1 MKKLQTITNLQK
13 QGYTGVKVTS
23 MLKACLSSEIKPHL
37 RLVQLDNLSKIN
49 NKYFKNKYISESEMS
64 LLWNI
69 YWNFVLND
77 FRFEDKSKQITKV
90 KPVFTNKTSHIGL
103 QLLANLE

>member
-1 MKKLQTITNLQK
+1 MKTANELQK

-23 MLKACLSSEIKPHL
+23 MLKACLSVEIRKHL
-37 RLVQLDNLSKIN
+37 RLVQLDNLSSI
-49 NKYFKNKYISESEMS
+49 KNKHFKSGYISKQEMT

-77 FRFEDKSKQITKV
+77 YRFNDKTKEFTSV
-90 KPVFTNKTSHIGL
+90 TKNQLKPKHIGMQML
-103 QLLANLE
+103 DQLNQIN